1 MKRAL
6 AAILPAAALF
16 AACHKGPAEDVATTA
31 PVPVQVAEA
40 HLGTI
45 TSYVRVTGTVDPAPG
60 ADWVVVA
67 PQQARI
73 AEIRYATG
81 DVVRQGSVVAR
92 FDAPPLRSD
101 LATRSSEASQAQARL
116 DNARRNYNRLST
128 LLEKGIASRK
138 EVEDARK
145 ELLDGESAVRESGQT
160 RAAAAILAARA
171 TPIAP
176 FSGLVAE
183 RWHNP
188 GDVIDANEHV
198 LRVVDPRRLQVTA
211 AVPVADAPRVIVGH
225 AARVTIPGSQAAELT
240 GRVTGAPAAVDPV
253 TGTAAVRVAIVG
265 TLPVGTPVELA
276 IVAEERANA
285 LLVPAAAIVREENK
299 TTVFVVA
306 ADMKAHRRAV
316 VVGLVSA
323 DEAQLSSGVREGEK
337 VVVKGQDELPDGA
350 TVTIEDTGEEKEAA
364 PAAAGKGEEKAAA
377 TPTAAGASAAPASA
391 PRAAASGAPA
401 TAASGAPAAAPP
413 ASTTRP
419 PASATSP
426 LRPARGAASAPPTG
440 TALPPG
446 GTRALPPPPA
456 GAPSPQPPVGRSGTR
471 PPAAN
476 ASPGAR

>member
-1 MKRAL
+1 
-6 AAILPAAALF
+6 
-16 AACHKGPAEDVATTA
+16 
-31 PVPVQVAEA
+31 
-40 HLGTI
+40 
-45 TSYVRVTGTVDPAPG
+45 
-60 ADWVVVA
+60 
-67 PQQARI
+67 
-73 AEIRYATG
+73 
-81 DVVRQGSVVAR
+81 
-92 FDAPPLRSD
+92 
-101 LATRSSEASQAQARL
+101 
-116 DNARRNYNRLST
+116 
-128 LLEKGIASRK
+128 
-138 EVEDARK
+138 VEDARK

-225 AARVTIPGSQAAELT
+225 AARVTIPGSEAAELS

-276 IVAEERANA
+276 IVAEERTNA
-285 LLVPAAAIVREENK
+285 LLVPAAAVVREENK

-323 DEAQLSSGVREGEK
+323 DEAQISSGVREGEK

-350 TVTIEDTGEEKEAA
+350 TVTIEDTGEEKEGT
-364 PAAAGKGEEKAAA
+364 PAAAGKGEEGEKKGAD
-377 TPTAAGASAAPASA
+377 TPAAPGAASTPPGATSA
-391 PRAAASGAPA
+391 PPAAASGAPA
-401 TAASGAPAAAPP
+401 AAASGAPAAAPP
-413 ASTTRP
+413 ASTSRP
-419 PASATSP
+419 PAGATAP
-426 LRPARGAASAPPTG
+426 LRPARGAASVPPASAG

-456 GAPSPQPPVGRSGTR
+456 GAPSPQPPVGRSGAR